1 MKDTEAPKVQWFK
14 KLQEEGYEPSKAD
27 LTKQQLNDIRKELN
41 FEKHIEETYG
51 WIHDI
56 AFQLDDG
63 SPRYDV
69 AYQGLRGVL
78 FAMRD
83 RMTPQEVFQF
93 SAQLPLHI
101 RGIFFEGYNL
111 KDKPQKYHVE
121 EFLDR
126 IESAIP
132 SGAYEGKKIFKVV
145 LRLIYE
151 HISKGELKDIHA
163 TFPKDL
169 QALWNQV
176 LA

>member
-1 MKDTEAPKVQWFK
+1 MKDTDAPKVQWYQ
-14 KLQEEGYEPSKAD
+14 KLEEEDYEPSKGD
-27 LTKQQLNDIRKELN
+27 LTKQQLNDIHKQLS
-41 FEKHIEETYG
+41 FEKHIDETYR

-56 AFQLDDG
+56 AFLLDG

-83 RMTPQEVFQF
+83 RMTPAEVFQF

-111 KDKPQKYHVE
+111 KDKPQKYHAE

-126 IESAIP
+126 IDSAIP
-132 SGAYEGKKIFKVV
+132 SGAYEGKKVFKAV
-145 LRLIYE
+145 LRVIYD

-169 QALWNQV
+169 QALWNEV